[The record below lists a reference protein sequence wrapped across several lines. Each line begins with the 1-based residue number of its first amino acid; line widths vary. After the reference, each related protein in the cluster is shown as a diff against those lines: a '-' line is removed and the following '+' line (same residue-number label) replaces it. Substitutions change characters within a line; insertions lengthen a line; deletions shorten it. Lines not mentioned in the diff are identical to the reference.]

1 MEHHQQVPWQLKIAA
16 KVILSR
22 VPISHRLLNKA
33 GVFNVGGMDNPKY
46 AVSVFRRHFQGAV
59 FARKDQPFVVLEIGP
74 GHSVSSVV
82 IARAFGA
89 SAAYAVD
96 VTPLATTDVEH
107 YRRLETY
114 LRENGLNPPSL
125 ANCSNLDDVMS
136 ASNGH
141 YLSNGVDSL
150 KCIPTASVDFIFSH
164 TVLQHV
170 RRKDFAPLLAEMR
183 RIQRPDGVGSHT
195 VSISDILGGNLNDL
209 RFSERTWESN
219 LMANSGFY
227 TNRIRYGEFLKMF
240 RDAGFV
246 PQVYRTAQWDHLP
259 TPREKMAPQFAKLP
273 DADLQISGFD
283 VYLH

>member
-114 LRENGLNPPSL
+114 LREHG
-125 ANCSNLDDVMS
+125 
-136 ASNGH
+136 
-141 YLSNGVDSL
+141 
-150 KCIPTASVDFIFSH
+150 
-164 TVLQHV
+164 
-170 RRKDFAPLLAEMR
+170 
-183 RIQRPDGVGSHT
+183 
-195 VSISDILGGNLNDL
+195 
-209 RFSERTWESN
+209 
-219 LMANSGFY
+219 
-227 TNRIRYGEFLKMF
+227 
-240 RDAGFV
+240 
-246 PQVYRTAQWDHLP
+246 P
-259 TPREKMAPQFAKLP
+259 TPETAEVMGCAVGTVKSRLSRARASLRSLLKDWKR
-273 DADLQISGFD
+273 
-283 VYLH
+283 